1 MLKMC
6 CGERAYDQQLRGG
19 FALDMTDILAVAAGV
34 SAGTIELTPW
44 VDWGF
49 WSFGWLDTF
58 ADMGVRVLSCG
69 PFRLTILNA
78 GA

>member
-1 MLKMC
+1 
-6 CGERAYDQQLRGG
+6 
-19 FALDMTDILAVAAGV
+19 MTDILAVAAGV